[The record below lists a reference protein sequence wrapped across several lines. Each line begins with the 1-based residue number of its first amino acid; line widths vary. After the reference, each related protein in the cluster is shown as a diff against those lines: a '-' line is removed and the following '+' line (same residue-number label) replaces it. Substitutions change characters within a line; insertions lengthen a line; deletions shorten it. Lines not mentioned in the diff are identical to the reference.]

1 MSFRSQ
7 LDNALAQRGYTLDPS
22 QQAAADRLQQL
33 YDESVEY
40 KAQRSNALKKLL
52 ANPSAPRGIY
62 LWGGV
67 GRWQEFSD
75 GFIFRRGAGESQ
87 NACALP

>member
-7 LDNALAQRGYTLDPS
+7 LDNALAQRGYTLDSS

-52 ANPSAPRGIY
+52 ANPPHRAAYIY
-62 LWGGV
+62 GAA
-67 GRWQEFSD
+67 SD
-75 GFIFRRGAGESQ
+75 AARVF
-87 NACALP
+87 